1 MFTREMFMGS
11 KPKKQDYEATA
22 SDKALASQNL
32 KDWQKFQN
40 LYNPKLLE
48 LKDKAASGD
57 VTATLKGRANA
68 DTMQKISAPSYIAAN
83 STDNAG
89 LIGSALSGQLGDA
102 GSKGKKYQNDLET
115 SILATRQGQAG
126 VANQGLAALAKM
138 DTNERLKQI
147 KNKQAVDSAR
157 NAMTG
162 KLVMAGVS
170 AGNEMGAFGTGKGS
184 KFLSA
189 FTDNLNS
196 QGKG

>member
-1 MFTREMFMGS
+1 MGS

-68 DTMQKISAPSYIAAN
+68 DTMQAISAPSYIAAN
-83 STDNAG
+83 KTDNAG

-102 GSKGKKYQNDLET
+102 GAKGKKYQNDLET

-126 VANQGLAALAKM
+126 VANQGLASLAKM
-138 DTNERLKQI
+138 DTNQRLEKI
-147 KNKQAVDSAR
+147 KNKQTVDSAR
-157 NAMTG
+157 SAMTG
-162 KLVMAGVS
+162 KLAMAGLS
-170 AGNEMGAFGTGKGS
+170 TANELGAFGDGKGS
-184 KFLSA
+184 QFVSG
-189 FTDNLNS
+189 FVDNLNS
-196 QGKG
+196 QGKAK

>member
-1 MFTREMFMGS
+1 MGS
-11 KPKKQDYEATA
+11 KPKKQDYEPTA

-48 LKDKAASGD
+48 LKDKATSGD

-68 DTMQKISAPSYIAAN
+68 DTMQAISAPSYTAAN
-83 STDNAG
+83 KTDNAG

-102 GSKGKKYQNDLET
+102 GAKGKKYQNDLET

-138 DTNERLKQI
+138 DTNQRLKQI
-147 KNKQAVDSAR
+147 ENKQTVDSAR
-157 NAMTG
+157 SAMTG
-162 KLVMAGVS
+162 KLAMAGL
-170 AGNEMGAFGTGKGS
+170 AGANQKGLFGEGKGS
-184 KFLSA
+184 EFIKN
-189 FTDNLNS
+189 FTDNLNA